1 MEKNDLGLS
10 KKNLSKLDEIEDQ
23 ILDLDSL
30 DDRMNFVDE
39 LVIWTEFPDDVST
52 ETEDEVKD
60 YLKEFV
66 METL

>member
-10 KKNLSKLDEIEDQ
+10 KKNLSKLDEIEDR

-39 LVIWTEFPDDVST
+39 LVIWTELPDDVST